1 MRPDY
6 RVGKS
11 QLILQMLKI
20 SIRKITKYA
29 MKQEIMTHLNE
40 QLNLQKLNLE
50 ETEIHELPENVKL
63 PW

>member
-6 RVGKS
+6 RVWKS

-50 ETEIHELPENVKL
+50 EIEIHELPENVKL

>member
-1 MRPDY
+1 
-6 RVGKS
+6 
-11 QLILQMLKI
+11 
-20 SIRKITKYA
+20 